1 MRFSKSKVV
10 RKSRMPLKRTERG
23 LKSILEFQM
32 NNSSLKVLTRLEST
46 ENDVLERPSIL
57 TKVVNQKITPPT
69 KVERVITRLFD
80 RVSGNI
86 SLFNLFGINLLSCVR
101 RNDMFCLIFVG
112 KVVLSE
118 EDSGYRI
125 YLSILHIGFP

>member
-1 MRFSKSKVV
+1 
-10 RKSRMPLKRTERG
+10 MPLKRTKMPLE
-23 LKSILEFQM
+23 SILECEM
-32 NNSSLKVLTRLEST
+32 NNSSLKALKCLEST
-46 ENDVLERPSIL
+46 KNDVLERPSVL

-69 KVERVITRLFD
+69 KVERVIRGLFD

-86 SLFNLFGINLLSCVR
+86 SLFNLFGVNLLSCIWSDDVFR
-101 RNDMFCLIFVG
+101 LIFVG
-112 KVVLSE
+112 KIVLSE